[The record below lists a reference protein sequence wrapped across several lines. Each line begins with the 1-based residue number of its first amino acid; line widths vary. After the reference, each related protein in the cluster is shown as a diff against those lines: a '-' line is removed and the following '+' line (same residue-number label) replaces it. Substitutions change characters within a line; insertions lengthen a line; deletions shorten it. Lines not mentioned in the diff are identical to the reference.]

1 MNRKS
6 ILVFFTAML
15 ALSLLGC
22 TPGVKT
28 ASAGTQAAS
37 SYFTLNAANS
47 IPDCTMLRKL
57 EQMEMVSGCSYLG
70 TAELHGAAV
79 WSTPEL
85 PLSSAL
91 VEGML
96 PKTGECAVS
105 ASFAQKNRKK
115 VGDTVLAGAY
125 RLRISGIYGQNS
137 GSLSA
142 VFSGAVQSFWVTP
155 EQLDAFVQAGA
166 AGGWEISWISLFPGA
181 SAYDFLIQ
189 AQQNG
194 LSKLAS
200 LTKIDTLCGVTPIS
214 L

>member
-1 MNRKS
+1 MKRKP

-37 SYFTLNAANS
+37 SYFTLNAADS
-47 IPDCTMLRKL
+47 IPDCAMIRTL

-70 TAELHGAAV
+70 TAELHGASV

-91 VEGML
+91 VEGTL

-105 ASFAQKNRKK
+105 ASFTQKSGKK
-115 VGDTVLAGAY
+115 VGDMVLAGAY
-125 RLRISGIYGQNS
+125 RLRISGVYEQNS
-137 GSLSA
+137 DSLSA
-142 VFSGAVQSFWVTP
+142 VFSKAAQGFWVTP
-155 EQLDAFVQAGA
+155 EQLDAFMQADA
-166 AGGWEISWISLFPGA
+166 TGGWEISWISLAPGA

-200 LTKIDTLCGVTPIS
+200 LTKIDNLCGVTPIS